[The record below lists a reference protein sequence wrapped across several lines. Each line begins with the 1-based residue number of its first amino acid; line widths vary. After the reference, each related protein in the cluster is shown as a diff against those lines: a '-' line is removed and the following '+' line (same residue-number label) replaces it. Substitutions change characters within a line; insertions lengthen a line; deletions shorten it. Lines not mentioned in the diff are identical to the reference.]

1 MRFTLVDTPAGFR
14 AAADKLAAGRG
25 PLGIDTERASSF
37 RYDDRAF
44 LVQVHR
50 REAGTFLIAPE
61 GHRDAVR
68 EIFSPALSGAD
79 WILHAAGEDLPSLAS
94 LGLHPGRL
102 FDTELAARMAGY
114 PKPNLAAMVH
124 EFTNVTLAKG
134 HGREDWSTTP
144 LPPEWQEYAALDVI
158 YLNDVAEGLTELLDG
173 SNKLSAA
180 EQEFAHLAAQP
191 APVPKTWRDMKAIS
205 TLTSGRELHIARSL
219 WQHRDARSRARD
231 TSPHA
236 LLPTKVII
244 EIAREK
250 PRTPGA
256 LARLRGFPARR
267 RGAVDEWFA
276 VLSAAYGAA
285 PEEWPDS
292 ASMHRRA
299 DEPPGKSAW
308 QRHHP
313 ESWSRLSTAREAV
326 ATVAAIQSMAPEVVL
341 QPALLRRV
349 MWDGDTAELL
359 DTHMLAQALSAAGA
373 RPWQVSLA
381 APAISAALR
390 DAEVPTS

>member
-1 MRFTLVDTPAGFR
+1 MRFTLVDTPAGYR

-25 PLGIDTERASSF
+25 PFGIDTERASSF

-50 REAGTFLIAPE
+50 RDSGTFLIAPE

-68 EIFSPALSGAD
+68 EIISPVLSGAN
-79 WILHAAGEDLPSLAS
+79 WILHAAGEDLPSLAA

-124 EFTNVTLAKG
+124 EFTSVTLAKG

-144 LPPEWQEYAALDVI
+144 LPLAWQEYAALDVI
-158 YLNDVAEGLTELLDG
+158 HLNDLAEGLTEVLD
-173 SNKLSAA
+173 SSDKLSAA
-180 EQEFAHLAAQP
+180 EQEFAHLASQS
-191 APVPKTWRDMKAIS
+191 APVPKTWRDMKGIA
-205 TLTSGRELHIARSL
+205 TLTSDRELHIARSL
-219 WQHRDARSRARD
+219 WRHRDARGRARD
-231 TSPHA
+231 TSPQA

-244 EIAREK
+244 AIAREN
-250 PRTPGA
+250 PRTPAA
-256 LARLRGFPARR
+256 LARVRGFPARR

-276 VLSAAYGAA
+276 VLSAAYESEAN
-285 PEEWPDS
+285 EWPDP
-292 ASMHRRA
+292 ASMQRGA
-299 DEPPGKSAW
+299 DEPPGRSAW

-313 ESWSRLSTAREAV
+313 ESWSHLSVAREAV
-326 ATVAAIQSMAPEVVL
+326 AAVAATQSIAPEVVL

-349 MWDGDTAELL
+349 IWKMDSSATR
-359 DTHMLAQALSAAGA
+359 DTHILAQTLSAAGA
-373 RPWQVSLA
+373 RPWQVALA

-390 DAEVPTS
+390 DAEAPTS